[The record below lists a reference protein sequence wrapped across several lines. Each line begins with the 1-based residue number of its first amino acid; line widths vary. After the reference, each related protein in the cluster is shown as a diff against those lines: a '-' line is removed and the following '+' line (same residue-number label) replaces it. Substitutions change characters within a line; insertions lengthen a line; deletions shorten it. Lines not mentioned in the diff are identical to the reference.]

1 MRHPPLWVAC
11 WLNLPALLVRSFCV
25 LDDVIPPEA
34 VGAVRE
40 EVREAPAKN
49 AANKEAPDGLR
60 RTGRLSRPEHPVC
73 DLVWMPRFC
82 EHLAHP
88 VVVAVAKAMLD
99 DHLRIAQLN
108 FRPVDKSDEEELS
121 DPTTQLKR
129 EWHTVRR
136 PLHNTPQ
143 HDGIAHFSAAA
154 QDWPHDLSA
163 LTRRVSVN
171 NAGSVRQPFPDVSS
185 NVATAAVLHV
195 ASLPLT

>member
-1 MRHPPLWVAC
+1 M
-11 WLNLPALLVRSFCV
+11 
-25 LDDVIPPEA
+25 IPPEV

-49 AANKEAPDGLR
+49 AANKEAPNGLR
-60 RTGRLSRPEHPVC
+60 RAGRLSRPEHPIC
-73 DLVWMPRFC
+73 DLVWMPQFC

-108 FRPVDKSDEEELS
+108 FRPLAKGDEEELS

-136 PLHNTPQ
+136 PLHCRFVFL
-143 HDGIAHFSAAA
+143 GVAHLSAAA

-185 NVATAAVLHV
+185 SNVRGARWFRT
-195 ASLPLT
+195 LPRCR

>member
-1 MRHPPLWVAC
+1 M
-11 WLNLPALLVRSFCV
+11 
-25 LDDVIPPEA
+25 LDDVIPPEI

-60 RTGRLSRPEHPVC
+60 RAGRLSRPEHPIC
-73 DLVWMPRFC
+73 DLVWMPQFC
-82 EHLAHP
+82 EHLANP

-108 FRPVDKSDEEELS
+108 FRPVGKSDEEELS

-136 PLHNTPQ
+136 PLLCP
-143 HDGIAHFSAAA
+143 
-154 QDWPHDLSA
+154 
-163 LTRRVSVN
+163 
-171 NAGSVRQPFPDVSS
+171 
-185 NVATAAVLHV
+185 
-195 ASLPLT
+195 SLN

>member
-1 MRHPPLWVAC
+1 M
-11 WLNLPALLVRSFCV
+11 
-25 LDDVIPPEA
+25 LDDVIPPEVVA
-34 VGAVRE
+34 AVRE

-60 RTGRLSRPEHPVC
+60 RTGRLSRPEHPIC
-73 DLVWMPRFC
+73 DLVWMPQFC

-108 FRPVDKSDEEELS
+108 FRPIGKSDEEELS

-136 PLHNTPQ
+136 PLLCP
-143 HDGIAHFSAAA
+143 
-154 QDWPHDLSA
+154 
-163 LTRRVSVN
+163 
-171 NAGSVRQPFPDVSS
+171 
-185 NVATAAVLHV
+185 
-195 ASLPLT
+195 SLN